1 MSRSGQPTLTYKNH
15 KQISMGAAPILK
27 AAGGDKDVAKI
38 IKEE

>member
-1 MSRSGQPTLTYKNH
+1 MDGTATYSAKHN
-15 KQISMGAAPILK
+15 QTFMGAAPILK